1 MLNYQRVIIVVHL
14 HILSISLSMAI
25 STGETET
32 YSFHLISPFLV
43 GKSKLAPG
51 SLLPFYHPRPLRN
64 HGTGADLFVFASN
77 FSGPGWVKITGS
89 NGSRSQL
96 NHLSIY
102 PCSVPLKRLG
112 WARRR
117 NGRVTVL
124 GWKKLWSIRRTLLGQ
139 VIWRTKAPTDP
150 ENRDSRLPTFLMTN
164 FGPCGE
170 PKNRNPPQ
178 KKNKYWT
185 WIYLTKDCRIGSWHL
200 SSVCMDPRK
209 TSGSP
214 FPQPAASLQCHIARH
229 GRKLHSPQHR

>member
-170 PKNRNPPQ
+170 PKNRNPP
-178 KKNKYWT
+178 KK
-185 WIYLTKDCRIGSWHL
+185 
-200 SSVCMDPRK
+200 K
-209 TSGSP
+209 TSIEHGFISP
-214 FPQPAASLQCHIARH
+214 KTVELGPGICRVYVWIPEKHQGVRSLSQLRPCNVI
-229 GRKLHSPQHR
+229 